1 MHYFLPEGVQT
12 ASTLVTGGAG
22 DGRARARTKQQMGL
36 ALCSVT
42 VTALIQLRFDPRLL
56 E

>member
-1 MHYFLPEGVQT
+1 MQT
-12 ASTLVTGGAG
+12 AIILVTGGAG
-22 DGRARARTKQQMGL
+22 DGRTRARTKQQMGL

-42 VTALIQLRFDPRLL
+42 ITALIQVRFDPKLL